1 MLNYFQKN
9 RLRFMGCTS
18 AIALSLP
25 IALDAQALPKPS
37 NFLARLPSQEQTTLK
52 AGNIVLKGDNGR
64 YTGRVLVTAPVNT
77 VWQVLTD
84 YNQFKNFLPG
94 VVSSRILETKGN
106 QTTFEQVNLVKVLL
120 FTRKSRLVVTASN
133 QYPKQIDFRLKEG
146 DIKSLN
152 GVWKLEPISPSQV
165 LITQEVT
172 FDPGNSVPRNLVFN
186 IYKTTLADS
195 LKAIKKETERRF
207 AQR

>member
-1 MLNYFQKN
+1 
-9 RLRFMGCTS
+9 MGYTS

-25 IALDAQALPKPS
+25 LALDAHALPKPS
-37 NFLARLPSQEQTTLK
+37 QFLAQLPSQEQTTLK
-52 AGNIVLKGDNGR
+52 AGKVFLSGDNGR
-64 YTGRVLVTAPVNT
+64 YTGRVLVTAPVDT
-77 VWQVLTD
+77 AWKVLTD
-84 YNQFKNFLPG
+84 YNHFKNFLPG

-106 QTTFEQVNLVKVLL
+106 QTVFEQVNSVKVFL
-120 FTRKSRLVVTASN
+120 FTQKSRLVVAASN

-146 DIKSLN
+146 DIESLN
-152 GVWKLEPISPSQV
+152 GVWKLEPVSPNQV

-172 FDPGNSVPRNLVFN
+172 FDPGTSVPRGLAFN
-186 IYKTTLADS
+186 IYKNALGES